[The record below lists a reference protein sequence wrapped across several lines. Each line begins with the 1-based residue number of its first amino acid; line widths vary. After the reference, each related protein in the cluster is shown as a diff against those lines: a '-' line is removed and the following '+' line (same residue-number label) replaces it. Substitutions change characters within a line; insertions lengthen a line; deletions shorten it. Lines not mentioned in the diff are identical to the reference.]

1 MAAQAER
8 ERQRQLREAERAH
21 RAATKEAAQARKAA
35 DRARAQFERASNA
48 ERKRLEKE
56 AKAAYLEARLSEV
69 NELNA
74 QLSGVYEE
82 IDSMLN
88 ATLAVDDHFDLNTL
102 KKQVVHPPFTRE
114 DLRYPTPQP
123 DPGVDRPRPEL
134 QLPPEPTG
142 LSAMFGKKKHEKAVE
157 QAKLHH
163 EHAVNEW
170 TTYCHQLHAY
180 RQNAAEAHR
189 QAELQRVD
197 QLTREEAKYAAE
209 CAERAR
215 VIEEHNRA
223 IDQFVSDLGYGS
235 AEAIESYVS
244 IVLERSCYPESFPVE
259 HEVSFA
265 TADAEL
271 RLRVRLPPPDQVPT
285 IKTYKYTKASDE
297 ITASFQ
303 SQKVSKDRYAN
314 AVHQIALR
322 SIHEVFEADRRGL
335 VKTISLEVGT
345 DTIDPATG
353 NPTYIPFL
361 ATAAS
366 REAFLTFELANVT
379 PLATLELLGA
389 AVSKNPFGLVPA
401 NTDGVRQA

>member
-1 MAAQAER
+1 
-8 ERQRQLREAERAH
+8 
-21 RAATKEAAQARKAA
+21 
-35 DRARAQFERASNA
+35 
-48 ERKRLEKE
+48 
-56 AKAAYLEARLSEV
+56 
-69 NELNA
+69 
-74 QLSGVYEE
+74 
-82 IDSMLN
+82 
-88 ATLAVDDHFDLNTL
+88 
-102 KKQVVHPPFTRE
+102 
-114 DLRYPTPQP
+114 
-123 DPGVDRPRPEL
+123 
-134 QLPPEPTG
+134 
-142 LSAMFGKKKHEKAVE
+142 
-157 QAKLHH
+157 
-163 EHAVNEW
+163 
-170 TTYCHQLHAY
+170 
-180 RQNAAEAHR
+180 
-189 QAELQRVD
+189 
-197 QLTREEAKYAAE
+197 
-209 CAERAR
+209 

-366 REAFLTFELANVT
+366 R
-379 PLATLELLGA
+379 
-389 AVSKNPFGLVPA
+389 
-401 NTDGVRQA
+401 